1 MKPTIDINKE
11 KEFIDMMTQYQMAH
25 LYRFAPVGHM
35 YFSND
40 NPELFEYFN
49 IRFKALGGMT
59 TEISKQIGW

>member
-1 MKPTIDINKE
+1 MNIDNDKE

-40 NPELFEYFN
+40 NLELWEYFI
-49 IRFKALGGMT
+49 IRFKELGGMT
-59 TEISKQIGW
+59 SEISKQIGW